1 MAFNFGNWMND
12 NVFKTNEMKQ
22 ITGGIGSIFGKGISF
37 MEGMSNNILNMSKSF
52 SNMLSSPF
60 LMPVLLIG
68 GGIFIAIRLKV
79 L

>member
-12 NVFKTNEMKQ
+12 NIFKTNEMKQ

-37 MEGMSNNILNMSKSF
+37 VEGMSNNILNMSKGLT
-52 SNMLSSPF
+52 NMLSSPF
-60 LMPVLLIG
+60 LMPVLLCG
-68 GGIFIAIRLKV
+68 AGIFIAIRLKV